1 MGAGLHEFEAG
12 DNRQNAGMGYSGPM
26 PYGSPGSGSLFRI
39 FWRGKWLILLSV
51 IAGLSGAFL
60 YLRRA
65 TPMYQST
72 SRVLVDK
79 PRPLVRLD
87 VPIPV
92 GSTSENYLAT
102 QASVMTSPEIVS
114 AALRDPNLLGLPR
127 FADRGYVASLV
138 GTLTA
143 DAGRKAD
150 IIQITASSPHP
161 QDAAQIVNA
170 VVRAYIQW
178 HDDNRALSTG
188 ELLKDLN
195 RQLEQRLDELT
206 RKRQARLLFEQRNP
220 GVVERARGDVTSKS
234 LGLLKDDLVA
244 AQLATIQQNSYY
256 ERLVKLASEP
266 NEFRQYVYGPLASV
280 MAAVDDGERNR
291 AADVLTKTRL
301 QLEELSAGG
310 AAQRSQ
316 LAMLQEREKQL
327 IQRIAAIDK
336 EFVQRC
342 LAVAQA
348 AKEDAGT
355 REQLLTKRYDTELEK
370 VQNVSMQDS
379 EYSLIISECQTLESL
394 YNSLLTQIN
403 SLDLNAQL
411 ESLKIHVLQEAMP
424 ASAPSSPQPTWIMGV
439 GLMLG
444 LLLGGGLSLLWDRQ
458 DQRLR
463 SADEITALL
472 GAPILGAVPS
482 MSRRAL
488 AQDRKLQAAS
498 HSSGSEA
505 CRSIRTALL
514 YGVPQEQS
522 RTILVTSP
530 GPLEGKTTLVN
541 SLAAVMAQAGQ
552 KTLIMDADLRK
563 PAQQRP
569 SSDNGSAVGLTDV
582 LTGTASLDQ
591 AIRPTETDGL
601 KVLASGRPASNP
613 AELLNSPAFA
623 TVLERLQGQYDR
635 ILVDSPPVAM
645 VTDAQILATLCGSTL
660 LVLRAEKS
668 SRILTQ
674 RARDA
679 LLAVGVRVT
688 GAVVND
694 VPKNA
699 GKHTYYGGY
708 GYYHPHQGSNG
719 HKAAR
724 QEPSTGAAAGSD
736 QGTSSTGTNESKGE
750 ASPSGQQDEGGPR
763 PTDRAV
769 PLEIKEYDGKA
780 KRKAPRPDRGS
791 RRDRG
796 TPNGETKE

>member
-1 MGAGLHEFEAG
+1 VGAELHEFETG
-12 DNRQNAGMGYSGPM
+12 DNRQNAGMGYPGLM
-26 PYGSPGSGSLFRI
+26 PYGSFGSGSLSRI
-39 FWRGKWLILLSV
+39 FWRGKWFIVLSV
-51 IAGLSGAFL
+51 IAAMSGAFL

-127 FADRGYVASLV
+127 FADRSYVASLV

-143 DAGRKAD
+143 DAGKRAD
-150 IIQITASSPHP
+150 IIQVTASSPHP

-170 VVRAYIQW
+170 VVRAYVQW

-220 GVVERARGDVTSKS
+220 GVVERARGDAASKS
-234 LGLLKDDLVA
+234 LGLLKDDLLA

-266 NEFRQYVYGPLASV
+266 NQFRQYVYGPLASV
-280 MAAVDDGERNR
+280 MAAVDDGERTR
-291 AADVLTKTRL
+291 AADTLTKTRL

-310 AAQRSQ
+310 TAQRSQ

-327 IQRIAAIDK
+327 VERIAAIDK

-355 REQLLTKRYDTELEK
+355 REQLLTKRYDAELEK
-370 VQNVSMQDS
+370 VQSVSMQDS

-411 ESLKIHVLQEAMP
+411 ESLKIHVLQKA
-424 ASAPSSPQPTWIMGV
+424 AAAGAPSSPRATPILGF

-458 DQRLR
+458 DQRVR
-463 SADEITALL
+463 SADEIVAIL
-472 GAPILGAVPS
+472 GVPILGAIPS

-488 AQDRKLQAAS
+488 ARDRRLQGAS
-498 HSSGSEA
+498 SSGKSEA

-514 YGVPQEQS
+514 YGVPQEQT

-530 GPLEGKTTLVN
+530 GLLEGKTTLVK
-541 SLAAVMAQAGQ
+541 SLGIAMAQAGQ
-552 KTLIMDADLRK
+552 KTLIVDADLRK
-563 PAQQRP
+563 AAQHRS
-569 SSDNGSAVGLTDV
+569 SSDNGSDAGLTDV
-582 LTGTASLDQ
+582 LTGTTALDQ
-591 AIRPTETDGL
+591 AIRPTETEGL
-601 KVLASGRPASNP
+601 KMLASGRPASNP

-635 ILVDSPPVAM
+635 ILIDSPPAAV
-645 VTDAQILATLCGSTL
+645 VTDAQILATRCGSTL

-694 VPKNA
+694 VPKKA

-719 HKAAR
+719 RKAAR
-724 QEPSTGAAAGSD
+724 QEPLTGGAVGSE
-736 QGTSSTGTNESKGE
+736 QGTSSAVTKESNGE
-750 ASPSGQQDEGGPR
+750 AARLEQQGEGGQR

-769 PLEIKEYDGKA
+769 PFEIKDYDGKTE
-780 KRKAPRPDRGS
+780 RKAPRRDRGS